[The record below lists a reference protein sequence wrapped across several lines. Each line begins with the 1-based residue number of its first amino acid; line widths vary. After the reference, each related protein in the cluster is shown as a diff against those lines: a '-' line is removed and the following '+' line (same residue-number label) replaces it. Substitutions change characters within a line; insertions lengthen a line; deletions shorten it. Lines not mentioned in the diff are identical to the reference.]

1 MPIFPIVRQAVANKK
16 RKAEPAA
23 IEKDRDVEMA
33 RPPTKVPPKFV
44 SKHFKTGKATAMA
57 NKTMKPRRLQ
67 APVGLT
73 RLDGSSDKPCPAGVQ
88 PAFGFTFRSPLIS
101 FPPMSPTINKEI
113 EMTDA
118 PPSGQPGPDTDA
130 EGDIQMTDV

>member
-23 IEKDRDVEMA
+23 IEKDRDLEMTP
-33 RPPTKVPPKFV
+33 RPATKVPPKFV
-44 SKHFKTGKATAMA
+44 SKYFKTGKATAMA
-57 NKTMKPRRLQ
+57 NKTMKQRRPQ
-67 APVGLT
+67 DPVGLT
-73 RLDGSSDKPCPAGVQ
+73 RPDGSSDKPCPAGSQ
-88 PAFGFTFRSPLIS
+88 PAFKFTFRTPLRS

-118 PPSGQPGPDTDA
+118 PPSGQPDKDA